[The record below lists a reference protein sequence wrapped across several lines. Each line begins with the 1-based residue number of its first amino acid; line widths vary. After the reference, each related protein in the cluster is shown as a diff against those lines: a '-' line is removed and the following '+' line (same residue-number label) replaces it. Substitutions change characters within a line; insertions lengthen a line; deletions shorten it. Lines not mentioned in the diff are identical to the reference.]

1 MIVRK
6 ACVGV
11 NPGWEAQATLAAMAP
26 VRVFVLLGVACA
38 LGGCGAG
45 AREEVQAKVQQ
56 FAHAVAGREP
66 ATLCQ
71 QILAPALVDR
81 LTAAGISCRDAMTT
95 FVDSV
100 DGPTLSIAKITVK
113 GKTASAVVLTGAR
126 GQRAS
131 LESLQLIETSHG
143 WRLASLASPT

>member
-1 MIVRK
+1 
-6 ACVGV
+6 
-11 NPGWEAQATLAAMAP
+11 
-26 VRVFVLLGVACA
+26 VLLGVACA
-38 LGGCGAG
+38 LAGCGASG
-45 AREEVQAKVQQ
+45 RDEVQAKVQQ
-56 FAHAVAGREP
+56 FAQAVAGREP

-71 QILAPALVDR
+71 QILAPALVDH
-81 LTAAGISCRDAMTT
+81 LTAAGISCQDAMTT

-100 DGPTLSIAKITVK
+100 DDPTLSVARIRVK

-131 LESLQLIETSHG
+131 LESLELIETPHG

>member
-1 MIVRK
+1 MR
-6 ACVGV
+6 
-11 NPGWEAQATLAAMAP
+11 LA
-26 VRVFVLLGVACA
+26 RVVVLLGAAYA
-38 LGGCGAG
+38 LNGCGASV
-45 AREEVQAKVQQ
+45 RDEVQAKVQQ

-71 QILAPALVDR
+71 QVLAPALVDR
-81 LTAAGISCRDAMTT
+81 LTGAGLSCQNAMKT

-100 DGPTLSIAKITVK
+100 EGPTLTIAKVTVK
-113 GKTASAVVLTGAR
+113 GKTASAIVLTGAR

-131 LESLQLIETSHG
+131 LESLHLIETSRG